1 MSNKIFYW
9 YINNKIK
16 VALKIAKLMKISNV
30 KINHGGQHIIFIE
43 MDEAIVFHNPKNYA
57 FMKISFPEKYISY
70 RDSMGNIM
78 VNYPTT
84 IKTNEGYA
92 PLPEMGRNAWSKDGD
107 VMAFIATKDIQ
118 ELATKTF
125 FEPDQEPIIDFYS
138 FAIDKTKC
146 VCIKQ

>member
-9 YINNKIK
+9 YMNNKIRIGR
-16 VALKIAKLMKISNV
+16 KIARLMKIPV

-43 MDEAIVFHNPKNYA
+43 MDGAIAFHNPKNRA
-57 FMKISFPEKYISY
+57 FMQISSLNKYITY
-70 RDSMGNIM
+70 RDSMENIM

-92 PLPEMGRNAWSKDGD
+92 PLPKIGSNAWSKNGETMVFLD
-107 VMAFIATKDIQ
+107 TKDVQ
-118 ELATKTF
+118 ELASKTF
-125 FEPDQEPIIDFYS
+125 FEPDQEPIINFYS